1 MNIIIDNYDFW
12 NMESM
17 KYYAPSTSWSPEK
30 KKENAQMKIF
40 SGEWLAARKRD
51 GIWMMF
57 IKDMEGN
64 IYLRPRAKN
73 TKGEFVNKIDW
84 VPHLH
89 NFFNEMDNGTVFL
102 GELYAPWDEQAKTTT
117 SIMNC
122 LLPKALKRQE
132 KEDKKLHYYIFDV
145 LAENGKSYLNW
156 PAKDRFDLLNSFWRA
171 YGENYHE
178 WAQYFYGQEL
188 WDNLQTILAE
198 GGEGMVIINE
208 NSTYQPGKRSNSVSL
223 KIKKELQDTVDCIM
237 IGANAPTREYMGK
250 EIEVWEYW
258 FDNIS
263 NNRIKASEYF
273 AEHHTSIYNLY
284 VDGGPVVPVTKNWFY
299 GWAGSWKLGAY
310 KDGKIVQIGSLSG
323 LTDEMKENWKD
334 YVGKVCEVSAMET
347 SENQEGGKGLRHP
360 KLIRIVET
368 DEKNQKDCTYER
380 IFEK

>member
-40 SGEWLAARKRD
+40 SREWLAARKRD

-89 NFFNEMDNGTVFL
+89 NFFNEIDNGTVFL

-132 KEDKKLHYYIFDV
+132 TEDKKLHYYIFDV
-145 LAENGKSYLNW
+145 LAENGKSYLNI

-171 YGENYHE
+171 YGEHYHE

-188 WDNLQTILAE
+188 WNELQSILAE

-208 NSTYQPGKRSNSVSL
+208 NSVYQPGKRSNSVSL
-223 KIKKELQDTVDCIM
+223 KIKKELQDTVDCII
-237 IGANAPTREYMGK
+237 IGANAPTKISGTNMPQD
-250 EIEVWEYW
+250 WEYW
-258 FDNIS
+258 FDEIHN
-263 NNRIKASEYF
+263 KKVLASDYQKEFHRHPY
-273 AEHHTSIYNLY
+273 ENCIDGDPIY
-284 VDGGPVVPVTKNWFY
+284 PVTKNWFY
-299 GWAGSWKLGAY
+299 GWAGSLKLGLY
-310 KDGKIVQIGSLSG
+310 DEDKLIHVGDLSG
-323 LTDEMKENWKD
+323 IDESIKAHWKD
-334 YVGKVCEVSAMET
+334 YVGTIAEISCMEIHNT
-347 SENQEGGKGLRHP
+347 GGLRHP
-360 KLIRIVET
+360 RLLGWRT
-368 DEKNQKDCTYER
+368 DKSPKDCTIEQIR
-380 IFEK
+380 

>member
-1 MNIIIDNYDFW
+1 MNCIINDFDFW
-12 NMESM
+12 NMEAM
-17 KYYAPSTSWSPEK
+17 RYYAPSTSWSPEK

-89 NFFNEMDNGTVFL
+89 NFFNEIDNGTVFL

-145 LAENGKSYLNW
+145 LAKNGKSCLNW
-156 PAKDRFDLLNSFWRA
+156 PAEDRFDLLNSFWRA

-237 IGANAPTREYMGK
+237 IGANAPAREYTGK
-250 EIEVWEYW
+250 EIETWPYW
-258 FDNIS
+258 INDRTNEKIVDNEIS
-263 NNRIKASEYF
+263 NVTECTKTYEDYSNGE
-273 AEHHTSIYNLY
+273 TLT
-284 VDGGPVVPVTKNWFY
+284 PVTKNWFY

-310 KDGKIVQIGSLSG
+310 KDGKLVQIGSLSG

-347 SENQEGGKGLRHP
+347 SENQEGGRGLRHP
-360 KLIRIVET
+360 KLISIRDDIDPKE
-368 DEKNQKDCTYER
+368 CTYER

>member
-1 MNIIIDNYDFW
+1 MNCIIDNFDFW
-12 NMESM
+12 NMEAM
-17 KYYAPSTSWSPEK
+17 RYYAPSTSWSPEK

-89 NFFNEMDNGTVFL
+89 DFFNEIDNGTVFL

-132 KEDKKLHYYIFDV
+132 KEDKKLHYYIFDI

-156 PAKDRFDLLNSFWRA
+156 PAKDRFNLLNSFWRA

-223 KIKKELQDTVDCIM
+223 KIKKELQDTVDCII
-237 IGANAPTREYMGK
+237 IGANAPTKIYNGK
-250 EIEVWEYW
+250 EIKTWPYW
-258 FDNIS
+258 FNDKTNEKIIDNEVSTITECTKTYENYS
-263 NNRIKASEYF
+263 NGEIL
-273 AEHHTSIYNLY
+273 T
-284 VDGGPVVPVTKNWFY
+284 PVTKNWFY
-299 GWAGSWKLGAY
+299 GWAGSLKLGLY
-310 KDGKIVQIGSLSG
+310 DGDKLIHIGDLSG
-323 LTDEMKENWKD
+323 ITDEIKQNWKQ
-334 YVGKVCEVSAMET
+334 YLNTVVEISCMEIHDT
-347 SENQEGGKGLRHP
+347 GGLRHP
-360 KLIRIVET
+360 KALNWLR
-368 DEKNQKDCTYER
+368 DKNPKDCTMEQIR
-380 IFEK
+380 

>member
-17 KYYAPSTSWSPEK
+17 KYYAPSTSWSSEK

-89 NFFNEMDNGTVFL
+89 DFFNEIDNGTVFL

-145 LAENGKSYLNW
+145 LAENGKSCLNW
-156 PAKDRFDLLNSFWRA
+156 PAQDRFDLLNSFWRA

-188 WDNLQTILAE
+188 WDNLQTILTE

-223 KIKKELQDTVDCIM
+223 KVKKELQDTVDCIM
-237 IGANAPTREYMGK
+237 IGANGPAREYTGK
-250 EIEVWEYW
+250 EIETWPYW
-258 FDNIS
+258 INDRTNEKIIDNEVS
-263 NNRIKASEYF
+263 NVTECTKTYEDYSNGE
-273 AEHHTSIYNLY
+273 TLT
-284 VDGGPVVPVTKNWFY
+284 PVTKNWFY

-310 KDGKIVQIGSLSG
+310 KNGKLIQIGSLSG

-347 SENQEGGKGLRHP
+347 SENQEGGRGLRHP
-360 KLIRIVET
+360 KLISIRDDIEPK
-368 DEKNQKDCTYER
+368 ECTYER